1 MLFLKAILLGIAV
14 AAPLGPIGALCI
26 ARTLQ
31 SGFAAG
37 FAGGFGTALADAT
50 YAGFAAF
57 GFAALAGLME
67 GGAGL
72 VRIAG
77 GLVLIAL
84 GLRGWARSGQAA
96 RPAPAGAGPLVA
108 TALATFALTIA
119 NPATI
124 LSFVAMFAG
133 LGLAESPDFG
143 SAASAVGGV
152 FLGSL
157 LWWAALSG
165 GVALSR
171 ARRPAG
177 RGRAVSRASA
187 VRLVGRP
194 RPPSPCCKY
203 SLFPRHSR
211 DAHRGPDAP
220 PPARARRRP
229 LAHAA
234 RLSGL

>member
-1 MLFLKAILLGIAV
+1 MLFVKAVLLGLAV

-37 FAGGFGTALADAT
+37 FAGGLGTALADAT

-57 GFAALAGLME
+57 GFAALAGLLE

-77 GLVLIAL
+77 GILLIGL
-84 GLRGWARSGQAA
+84 GLRGWLTT
-96 RPAPAGAGPLVA
+96 RPTAPAAPA
-108 TALATFALTIA
+108 DARTLATTAAATFLLTIA

-133 LGLAESPDFG
+133 LGLAETPSPAA
-143 SAASAVGGV
+143 AASAVAGV

-157 LWWAALSG
+157 LWWALLAG
-165 GVALSR
+165 GVTLTRERLPPGFAV
-171 ARRPAG
+171 
-177 RGRAVSRASA
+177 AVSRASA
-187 VRLVGRP
+187 VMLLGLGLWALWP
-194 RPPSPCCKY
+194 R
-203 SLFPRHSR
+203 
-211 DAHRGPDAP
+211 G
-220 PPARARRRP
+220 
-229 LAHAA
+229 
-234 RLSGL
+234 